1 MTTDETQ
8 AQSPMRAVAQNPDAF
23 AAYLA
28 NVQRVL
34 LTIGRDLESLQNETR
49 IDLRS
54 THVKGDRWYH
64 ARMRA
69 LPVEKTL
76 KDILGHL
83 EGLTQGLEKATYK
96 RRAHAEEVNALP
108 GKRKAKELA
117 KKKNRPVLPAGTQN
131 NTGPVPNAPESVY
144 GDPASIY
151 DLGKR
156 RSA

>member
-1 MTTDETQ
+1 MNTDDT
-8 AQSPMRAVAQNPDAF
+8 QSPMRAVARNPDHF

-34 LTIGRDLESLQNETR
+34 LTIGRDLETLQHETR

-54 THVKGDRWYH
+54 THVQGDRWYH

-76 KDILGHL
+76 KDVLAHL
-83 EGLTQGLEKATYK
+83 EGLTRGLEKATYK
-96 RRAHAEEVNALP
+96 RRAHAEEVNSLP
-108 GKRKAKELA
+108 GKRRAKELA
-117 KKKNRPVLPAGTQN
+117 KSKKRNRPVLPAGTE
-131 NTGPVPNAPESVY
+131 NTGPVPNAPDSGY
-144 GDPASIY
+144 ADPASIY

-156 RSA
+156 RPA